1 MKNNR
6 DLLLT
11 GFHLAIWAGLYS
23 LGYAEQMQIM
33 ALALLAI
40 AYFLAE
46 WVQKSKSALRLIAL
60 FLGNGLIVY
69 SLPVLKTL
77 NAHDLLSGL
86 LVVAYSLS
94 YFLQFNA
101 FRKSTFR
108 LYPTRR
114 KKWASA
120 IYSALVFGLVY
131 LLVAPDFAL
140 PGTEMLTSLPGK
152 IQRDLP
158 IGGTAAGIYG
168 IIFLFLP
175 NIGMVGNKKQT

>member
-23 LGYAEQMQIM
+23 LGYAEKIQIM

-60 FLGNGLIVY
+60 FLANGLVAY
-69 SLPVLKTL
+69 SLPALKTL
-77 NAHDLLSGL
+77 NADGLLSGL

-108 LYPTRR
+108 LYTTRR
-114 KKWASA
+114 KKWAAA
-120 IYSALVFGLVY
+120 IYSAVVFGLVY
-131 LLVAPDFAL
+131 LLAAPDFAL
-140 PGTEMLTSLPGK
+140 PGAEMLTDLPAR

-158 IGGTAAGIYG
+158 MGGTVAGIYG

-175 NIGMVGNKKQT
+175 NIGMVGNKK

>member
-23 LGYAEQMQIM
+23 LGYAEQTQIM
-33 ALALLAI
+33 ALALIAI

-46 WVQKSKSALRLIAL
+46 WVQKSKSVLRLIAL
-60 FLGNGLIVY
+60 FLGNGLVAY
-69 SLPVLKTL
+69 SLPALKTL

-108 LYPTRR
+108 LYATRR
-114 KKWASA
+114 KKWAVA

-131 LLVAPDFAL
+131 LLAAPEFAL
-140 PGTEMLTSLPGK
+140 PGTEILTSLPAR
-152 IQRDLP
+152 IQRGLP

-168 IIFLFLP
+168 INFLFLP
-175 NIGMVGNKKQT
+175 NIGIMGNKK

>member
-60 FLGNGLIVY
+60 FLANGLVAY
-69 SLPVLKTL
+69 SLPALKTL
-77 NAHDLLSGL
+77 NADGLLSGL

-108 LYPTRR
+108 LYTTRR
-114 KKWASA
+114 KKWAAA

-131 LLVAPDFAL
+131 LLAAPNFAFPGAEMFADL
-140 PGTEMLTSLPGK
+140 PGR

-175 NIGMVGNKKQT
+175 NIGMVGNKK

>member
-11 GFHLAIWAGLYS
+11 GFHLAIWAALYS
-23 LGYAEQMQIM
+23 LGYAEKMQIM
-33 ALALLAI
+33 TLALLAI

-60 FLGNGLIVY
+60 FFANGLVAY
-69 SLPVLKTL
+69 SLPALKTL
-77 NAHDLLSGL
+77 NADGLLGGL

-108 LYPTRR
+108 LYTTRR
-114 KKWASA
+114 KKWAAA

-131 LLVAPDFAL
+131 LIAAPDFAL
-140 PGTEMLTSLPGK
+140 PGTEILANLPAR

-158 IGGTAAGIYG
+158 MGGTAAGIYG

-175 NIGMVGNKKQT
+175 NIGMVGNKK

>member
-23 LGYAEQMQIM
+23 LGYAEKIQIM

-60 FLGNGLIVY
+60 FLGNVLVAY
-69 SLPVLKTL
+69 SLPALKSL

-114 KKWASA
+114 KKWAAA
-120 IYSALVFGLVY
+120 IYSALVFGLIY
-131 LLVAPDFAL
+131 LLAAPDFAL
-140 PGTEMLTSLPGK
+140 PGTEMLTSLPVR
-152 IQRDLP
+152 IQRHLP
-158 IGGTAAGIYG
+158 MCGTAAAVYG
-168 IIFLFLP
+168 AIFLFLP
-175 NIGMVGNKKQT
+175 NIGIMGNKK

>member
-23 LGYAEQMQIM
+23 LGYAEKIQIM

-60 FLGNGLIVY
+60 FLANGLVAY
-69 SLPVLKTL
+69 SLPALKTL
-77 NAHDLLSGL
+77 NADGLLSGL

-108 LYPTRR
+108 LYTTRR
-114 KKWASA
+114 KKWAAA

-131 LLVAPDFAL
+131 LLAAPDFAL
-140 PGTEMLTSLPGK
+140 PGAEMLPDLPAR

-158 IGGTAAGIYG
+158 MGGTVAGIYG

-175 NIGMVGNKKQT
+175 NIGMVGNKK

>member
-23 LGYAEQMQIM
+23 LGYAEQMQII

-69 SLPVLKTL
+69 SLPALKSL
-77 NAHDLLSGL
+77 NADGLLSGL

-108 LYPTRR
+108 LYTTRR
-114 KKWASA
+114 KKWAAA

-131 LLVAPDFAL
+131 LLAAPDFAL
-140 PGTEMLTSLPGK
+140 PGTELFTDLPGR

>member
-23 LGYAEQMQIM
+23 LGYAEKMQIM
-33 ALALLAI
+33 ALALIAI

-46 WVQKSKSALRLIAL
+46 WVQKSKSVLQLIAL
-60 FLGNGLIVY
+60 FFANGLVAY
-69 SLPVLKTL
+69 SLPALKTL
-77 NAHDLLSGL
+77 NADGLLGGL

-108 LYPTRR
+108 LYTTRR
-114 KKWASA
+114 KKWAAA

-131 LLVAPDFAL
+131 LLAAPDFAL
-140 PGTEMLTSLPGK
+140 PGAEMFADLPGR
-152 IQRDLP
+152 IQRELAT
-158 IGGTAAGIYG
+158 GGTVAAAYG
-168 IIFLFLP
+168 VIFLFLP
-175 NIGMVGNKKQT
+175 NIGMVGNKK

>member
-23 LGYAEQMQIM
+23 LGLADKLQIM
-33 ALALLAI
+33 ALALIAI
-40 AYFLAE
+40 AYFLVE

-60 FLGNGLIVY
+60 FLGNGLIAY

-108 LYPTRR
+108 LYTTRR
-114 KKWASA
+114 KKWAAA

-131 LLVAPDFAL
+131 LIAAPDFNL
-140 PGTEMLTSLPGK
+140 PGVEMFTDLPGR
-152 IQRDLP
+152 IQRELP
-158 IGGTAAGIYG
+158 TGGTAAGIYG

-175 NIGMVGNKKQT
+175 NIGIMGNKK

>member
-23 LGYAEQMQIM
+23 LGYADKLQIM
-33 ALALLAI
+33 ALALIAI
-40 AYFLAE
+40 AYFLVE

-60 FLGNGLIVY
+60 FLGNGLIAY
-69 SLPVLKTL
+69 SLPALKTL
-77 NAHDLLSGL
+77 NADGLLSGL

-114 KKWASA
+114 KKWAAA

-131 LLVAPDFAL
+131 LLAAPDFVL
-140 PGTEMLTSLPGK
+140 PGAEILTSLPGK

-168 IIFLFLP
+168 VIFLFLP

>member
-23 LGYAEQMQIM
+23 LGYAEKMQIM
-33 ALALLAI
+33 VLALLAI

-60 FLGNGLIVY
+60 FFANGLVAY
-69 SLPVLKTL
+69 SLPALKTL
-77 NAHDLLSGL
+77 NADGLLGGL

-108 LYPTRR
+108 LYTTRR
-114 KKWASA
+114 KKWAAA

-131 LLVAPDFAL
+131 LIAAPDFAL
-140 PGTEMLTSLPGK
+140 PGAEMFTDLPGR

-158 IGGTAAGIYG
+158 MGGITAAVYG
-168 IIFLFLP
+168 VIFLFLP
-175 NIGMVGNKKQT
+175 NIGMVGNKK

>member
-6 DLLLT
+6 DLILT

-23 LGYAEQMQIM
+23 PGLADKLQIIALG
-33 ALALLAI
+33 LVAI
-40 AYFLAE
+40 AYFLVE
-46 WVQKSKSALRLIAL
+46 WVQKSKIILRLIAL

-77 NAHDLLSGL
+77 TAGSLPAGALTL
-86 LVVAYSLS
+86 AYSLS

-108 LYPTRR
+108 LYTARR
-114 KKWASA
+114 KKWAAA

-131 LLVAPDFAL
+131 LIAAPDFNL
-140 PGTEMLTSLPGK
+140 PGPELFTDLPGR

-158 IGGTAAGIYG
+158 MGGIAAAVYG
-168 IIFLFLP
+168 VIFLFLP
-175 NIGMVGNKKQT
+175 NIGIVGNKKQT

>member
-23 LGYAEQMQIM
+23 LGYAKQMQIM

-46 WVQKSKSALRLIAL
+46 WVHKSKSVLRLIAL
-60 FLGNGLIVY
+60 FFANGLVAY
-69 SLPVLKTL
+69 SLPALKSL
-77 NAHDLLSGL
+77 NADGLLSGF

-94 YFLQFNA
+94 YFIQFNA

-114 KKWASA
+114 KKWAAA
-120 IYSALVFGLVY
+120 IYSTLVFGLVY
-131 LLVAPDFAL
+131 LLAAPNFAL
-140 PGTEMLTSLPGK
+140 PGAEMFADLPGR
-152 IQRDLP
+152 IQRELP
-158 IGGTAAGIYG
+158 TGGTAAGIYG

-175 NIGMVGNKKQT
+175 NIGMVGNKK

>member
-6 DLLLT
+6 DLILT
-11 GFHLAIWAGLYS
+11 GFHLAIWTGLYS
-23 LGYAEQMQIM
+23 LGLADKIQIV
-33 ALALLAI
+33 ALGLVAI
-40 AYFLAE
+40 AYFLVE
-46 WVQKSKSALRLIAL
+46 WVQKSKSIIRLIAL
-60 FLGNGLIVY
+60 FLANGLIAY
-69 SLPVLKTL
+69 SLPALKTL

-114 KKWASA
+114 KKWAAA

-131 LLVAPDFAL
+131 LLAAPDFAL
-140 PGTEMLTSLPGK
+140 PGAEMFTNLPGR

-158 IGGTAAGIYG
+158 TGGTVAAVYG
-168 IIFLFLP
+168 VIFLFLP

>member
-23 LGYAEQMQIM
+23 LGYAEKIQIM

-40 AYFLAE
+40 AYFLTE

-60 FLGNGLIVY
+60 FLANGLVAY
-69 SLPVLKTL
+69 SLPAPKTL

-108 LYPTRR
+108 LYTTRR
-114 KKWASA
+114 KKWAAA

-131 LLVAPDFAL
+131 LLAAPDFAL
-140 PGTEMLTSLPGK
+140 PGAEMLTDLPAR

-158 IGGTAAGIYG
+158 IGVTAAGIYG

-175 NIGMVGNKKQT
+175 NIGMVGNKK

>member
-23 LGYAEQMQIM
+23 LGYAEKTQIM
-33 ALALLAI
+33 ALALIAI

-60 FLGNGLIVY
+60 FLGNGLIAY
-69 SLPVLKTL
+69 SLPALKTL
-77 NAHDLLSGL
+77 NADGLLSGL

-114 KKWASA
+114 KKWAAA

-131 LLVAPDFAL
+131 LIAAPEFNL
-140 PGTEMLTSLPGK
+140 PGTEILTSLPGR

-158 IGGTAAGIYG
+158 MGGTVAGIYG

>member
-23 LGYAEQMQIM
+23 LGYAEQMQII

-69 SLPVLKTL
+69 SLPALKTL

-86 LVVAYSLS
+86 VVAAYSLS

-114 KKWASA
+114 KKWAAA

-131 LLVAPDFAL
+131 LIAAPEFNL
-140 PGTEMLTSLPGK
+140 PGMEMLTNLPGR

-158 IGGTAAGIYG
+158 MGGTAAGIYG

>member
-23 LGYAEQMQIM
+23 LGYAEKMQIM
-33 ALALLAI
+33 ALALIAI

-60 FLGNGLIVY
+60 FLGNGLVAY
-69 SLPVLKTL
+69 SLPALKTL

-114 KKWASA
+114 KKWAAA

-131 LLVAPDFAL
+131 LLAAPDFAL
-140 PGTEMLTSLPGK
+140 PGKEMLANLPGR

-158 IGGTAAGIYG
+158 MGGTAAGIYG

-175 NIGMVGNKKQT
+175 NIGIMGNKK